1 MKSVVGLVG
10 IRRFHGVR
18 KREVWNKRSWNMGDR
33 SEVRQSVREVFD
45 GLLSEEIRFSQADWQ
60 VPVCLKL

>member
-1 MKSVVGLVG
+1 MKSVVGLVR

-45 GLLSEEIRFSQADWQ
+45 GLLSEGIRFSQTDWH
-60 VPVCLKL
+60 VPVRLNI